1 MKLKMNALLCATA
14 VGASSLSAIAEPFSY
29 QGKLDQSGSPA
40 SGAFD
45 LQFALFDAGGAQIGS
60 TIALDD
66 VQVEEG
72 LFSVELDFGIDA
84 FAGGTGQELQISVRE
99 GASSGGFTTLLPRTP
114 INTVPV
120 AQYALNQEVE
130 RNGELLSMGGLT
142 ERFLINPDVSMGMFA
157 SLATDMQL
165 NFNFSGSGGMYINGP
180 FSDSDPFYGF
190 ARENVPVGRIQFDG
204 EGMLF
209 IVGPSVPFAL
219 NQTQAQV
226 NGRLVV
232 DGDIQAQMGSG
243 FEQVSPVAFG
253 FVNFDATSPK
263 GTENYSVV
271 WNSGTSQYEITIEGE
286 SFFFSDYTVSVT
298 PSGSSPII
306 AMTSSVSGKM
316 IVRLY
321 TLNNNPIQSGFN
333 FIVYRNEP

>member
-1 MKLKMNALLCATA
+1 MKLKMNALLCAAA

-45 LQFALFDAGGAQIGS
+45 LQFALFDAGGVQIGS
-60 TIALDD
+60 TISLDD

-72 LFSVELDFGIDA
+72 LFSVELDFGVDA

-99 GASSGGFTTLLPRTP
+99 GASSGGFTVLLPRTP

-120 AQYALNQEVE
+120 AQYALNQEVK
-130 RNGELLSMGGLT
+130 RNGELLSLGGLT
-142 ERFLINPDVSMGMFA
+142 ERILINPDVSMGMFA

-190 ARENVPVGRIQFDG
+190 ARENSPVGRIQFDG

-209 IVGPSVPFAL
+209 IVGSSVPFAL
-219 NQTQAQV
+219 NQTQSQV

-253 FVNFDATSPK
+253 YVDFNATSPS
-263 GTENYSVV
+263 GTENFSVI
-271 WNSGTSQYEITIEGE
+271 WNSGASQYEITIEGE
-286 SFFFSDYTVSVT
+286 SFFFSDYTVCVT
-298 PSGSSPII
+298 PSVGSPVI
-306 AMTSSVSGKM
+306 ATTNSVSGKL

-321 TLNNNPIQSGFN
+321 SLNNNAIQSGFN

>member
-1 MKLKMNALLCATA
+1 MNLKMNALLCVVAM
-14 VGASSLSAIAEPFSY
+14 GASSLSALAEPFSY

-45 LQFALFDAGGAQIGS
+45 LQFALFDAGGVQIGS
-60 TIALDD
+60 TIAIED

-72 LFSVELDFGIDA
+72 LFSVELDFGVDA

-99 GASSGGFTTLLPRTP
+99 GASAGGYTALLPRTP

-130 RNGELLSMGGLT
+130 RNGFQLSMGGLT
-142 ERFLINPDVSMGMFA
+142 DRFLINPDVSMGMFA
-157 SLATDMQL
+157 SLSTDMQL
-165 NFNFSGSGGMYINGP
+165 NFNFSSSGGMYINGVFP
-180 FSDSDPFYGF
+180 DSAPFYGF

-209 IVGPSVPFAL
+209 LVGSYVPFAL

-253 FVNFDATSPK
+253 YVNSSATSTD

-271 WNSGTSQYEITIEGE
+271 WNSSTSQYEITIEGE
-286 SFFFSDYTVSVT
+286 SFYFRDYTVSIT
-298 PSGSSPII
+298 PVGGLPVIATTTSNGGSL
-306 AMTSSVSGKM
+306 

-321 TLNNNPIQSGFN
+321 NLGGAQVQSNFGFV
-333 FIVYRNEP
+333 VYRNEP